1 MNSCELR
8 SNSMPSPPERPQ
20 LYHITHIDNLP
31 SILQDGGLRSDA
43 AMLARGGPDA
53 AIGMGSIKSRRLR
66 LPVKCFP
73 DDRVGDYVPFYF
85 CPRSVM
91 LYLLHRGNHPE
102 LNYQGGQ
109 TPILHLAADMH
120 EVVDWANREG
130 RRWAFSLSNAGAAY
144 TEFRN
149 RLDQLDQVNWT
160 AVAATD
166 FRQPQIKEG
175 KQTEFLVRDFLPLRL
190 IRRIGVYSRSVNEQV
205 ATILGAGTGRPLV
218 EIRREWY
225 Y

>member
-1 MNSCELR
+1 
-8 SNSMPSPPERPQ
+8 
-20 LYHITHIDNLP
+20 
-31 SILQDGGLRSDA
+31 
-43 AMLARGGPDA
+43 
-53 AIGMGSIKSRRLR
+53 MGSIKSRRLR

-73 DDRVGDYVPFYF
+73 GDRVGDYVPFYF

-109 TPILHLAADMH
+109 APILHLAADMY
-120 EVVDWANREG
+120 EVVDWANEEG
-130 RRWAFSLSNAGAAY
+130 RRWAFSLSNAGAVY

-175 KQTEFLVRDFLPLRL
+175 KQAEFLVRDFLPWRV

>member
-1 MNSCELR
+1 MT
-8 SNSMPSPPERPQ
+8 PTPDHPK

-43 AMLARGGPDA
+43 AMVARGGPA
-53 AIGMGSIKSRRLR
+53 ATIGMSSIKTRRLR
-66 LPVKCFP
+66 LPVKCYP
-73 DDRVGDYVPFYF
+73 GDRVGDYVPFYF

-102 LNYQGGQ
+102 LDYQGGQ
-109 TPILHLAADMH
+109 APILHLVTDLN
-120 EVVDWANREG
+120 EVVEWADG
-130 RRWAFSLSNAGAAY
+130 QGCRWAFTLSNAGAVY

-149 RLDQLDQVNWT
+149 QFDHLDQVNWI

-166 FRQPQIKEG
+166 FRQPTIKEG
-175 KQTEFLVRDFLPLRL
+175 KQAEFLVRDFFPWHLVQ
-190 IRRIGVYSRSVNEQV
+190 RIGVYSRAVYQDALTTLSTAEH
-205 ATILGAGTGRPLV
+205 RPLV

>member
-1 MNSCELR
+1 M
-8 SNSMPSPPERPQ
+8 MPPDRPQ

-43 AMLARGGPDA
+43 TMMARGGPAA
-53 AIGMGSIKSRRLR
+53 AIGMSSIKSRRLR

-73 DDRVGDYVPFYF
+73 GDRVGDYVPFYF

-91 LYLLHRGNHPE
+91 LYLLHRSNHPG
-102 LNYQGGQ
+102 LDYQGGQ
-109 TPILHLAADMH
+109 TPILHLVADMH

-130 RRWAFSLSNAGAAY
+130 RRWAFTLSNAGTEY

-149 RLDQLDQVNWT
+149 RLGQLDQVNWT

-175 KQTEFLVRDFLPLRL
+175 KQAEFLVRDFLPWYLVQ
-190 IRRIGVYSRSVNEQV
+190 RIGVYSRAVHQQV
-205 ATILGAGTGRPLV
+205 ATILRAESSRPLV
-218 EIRREWY
+218 EIRPAWY

>member
-1 MNSCELR
+1 MS
-8 SNSMPSPPERPQ
+8 SPPDRPQ

-31 SILQDGGLRSDA
+31 SIVQDGGLRSDA
-43 AMLARGGPDA
+43 AMLARGGPAA
-53 AIGMGSIKSRRLR
+53 AIGMTSIKSRRLR

-73 DDRVGDYVPFYF
+73 GDRVGDYVPFYF

-109 TPILHLAADMH
+109 APILHLAADMH

-130 RRWAFSLSNAGAAY
+130 QRWAFTLSNAGALY

-149 RLDQLDQVNWT
+149 RLDQLDQVNWA

-175 KQTEFLVRDFLPLRL
+175 KQAEFLVRDFLPWRL
-190 IRRIGVYSRSVNEQV
+190 IRRIGVYSRSVYEQV
-205 ATILGAGTGRPLV
+205 ATILGAGTDRPLV

>member
-1 MNSCELR
+1 MT
-8 SNSMPSPPERPQ
+8 PPDRPQ

-43 AMLARGGPDA
+43 TMMARGGPAA
-53 AIGMGSIKSRRLR
+53 AIGMSSIKSRRLR
-66 LPVKCFP
+66 LPLKCFP
-73 DDRVGDYVPFYF
+73 GDRVGDYVPFYF

-91 LYLLHRGNHPE
+91 LYLLHRSNHPG
-102 LNYQGGQ
+102 LDYQGGQ
-109 TPILHLAADMH
+109 TPILHLVADMH

-130 RRWAFSLSNAGAAY
+130 RRWAFTLSNAGTEY

-175 KQTEFLVRDFLPLRL
+175 KQAEFLVRDFLPWYLVQ
-190 IRRIGVYSRSVNEQV
+190 RIGVYSRAVHQQV
-205 ATILGAGTGRPLV
+205 ATILRAESSRPLV
-218 EIRREWY
+218 EIRPAWY

>member
-1 MNSCELR
+1 MT
-8 SNSMPSPPERPQ
+8 PPPDRPQ

-31 SILQDGGLRSDA
+31 SILQDDGLRSDA
-43 AMLARGGPDA
+43 AMLARGGPAA
-53 AIGMGSIKSRRLR
+53 AIGMSSIKARRLR

-73 DDRVGDYVPFYF
+73 GDRVGDYVPFYF

-120 EVVDWANREG
+120 EVVDWANEEG
-130 RRWAFSLSNAGAAY
+130 RRWAFSLSNAGAVY

-149 RLDQLDQVNWT
+149 RLDQLDQVNWA

-175 KQTEFLVRDFLPLRL
+175 KQAEFLVRDFLPWRM
-190 IRRIGVYSRSVNEQV
+190 IRRIGVYSRSVYEQV
-205 ATILGAGTGRPLV
+205 STILGAGAGRPLV

>member
-1 MNSCELR
+1 MSL
-8 SNSMPSPPERPQ
+8 SPDRPQ

-43 AMLARGGPDA
+43 AMLARGGPAA

-73 DDRVGDYVPFYF
+73 GDRVGDYVPFYF

-109 TPILHLAADMH
+109 APILHLAADMY
-120 EVVDWANREG
+120 EVVDWANEDG
-130 RRWAFSLSNAGAAY
+130 RRWAFSLSNAGAVY

-175 KQTEFLVRDFLPLRL
+175 KQAEFLVRDFLPWRL

>member
-1 MNSCELR
+1 MT
-8 SNSMPSPPERPQ
+8 PPPDRPQ

-43 AMLARGGPDA
+43 AMLARGGPAA
-53 AIGMGSIKSRRLR
+53 AIGMSRIKSRRLR
-66 LPVKCFP
+66 LPVKCYP
-73 DDRVGDYVPFYF
+73 GDRVGDYVPFYF

-109 TPILHLAADMH
+109 TPILHLVVDMH

-130 RRWAFSLSNAGAAY
+130 RHWAFTLSNAGAVY
-144 TEFRN
+144 TEFRS
-149 RLDQLDQVNWT
+149 RLDHLDQVNWT

-175 KQTEFLVRDFLPLRL
+175 KQAEFLMRDFFPWHMVQ
-190 IRRIGVYSRSVNEQV
+190 RIGVYSTGVYQQTT
-205 ATILGAGTGRPLV
+205 TILSAARYRPLV
-218 EIRREWY
+218 EVRREWY

>member
-1 MNSCELR
+1 MT
-8 SNSMPSPPERPQ
+8 PPPDRPQ

-43 AMLARGGPDA
+43 VMIARGGPAA
-53 AIGMGSIKSRRLR
+53 AIGMNSIKARRLR
-66 LPVKCFP
+66 LPVKCFSG
-73 DDRVGDYVPFYF
+73 DMVGDYVPFYF

-102 LNYQGGQ
+102 LDYHGGQ
-109 TPILHLAADMH
+109 APILHLVADMH
-120 EVVDWANREG
+120 EVVNWANGEG
-130 RRWAFSLSNAGAAY
+130 RRWAFTLSNAGTKY
-144 TEFRN
+144 TEFRS
-149 RLDQLDQVNWT
+149 RLDQLDQVNWA

-166 FRQPQIKEG
+166 FRQPHIKEG
-175 KQTEFLVRDFLPLRL
+175 KQAEFLVRDFFPWHLVQ
-190 IRRIGVYSRSVNEQV
+190 RIGIYSQAVREQV
-205 ATILGAGTGRPLV
+205 MTILDAGTGRPLV

>member
-1 MNSCELR
+1 MT
-8 SNSMPSPPERPQ
+8 PPDRPQ

-43 AMLARGGPDA
+43 TMMARGGPA
-53 AIGMGSIKSRRLR
+53 AAVGMSSIKSRRLR

-73 DDRVGDYVPFYF
+73 DDKVGDYVPFYF

-91 LYLLHRGNHPE
+91 LYLLDRGNHPE
-102 LNYQGGQ
+102 LDYQGGQ
-109 TPILHLAADMH
+109 KPILHLVADMH
-120 EVVDWANREG
+120 EVVEWANREG
-130 RRWAFSLSNAGAAY
+130 RRWAFTLSNAGALY

-175 KQTEFLVRDFLPLRL
+175 KQAEFLVRDFLPWHL
-190 IRRIGVYSRSVNEQV
+190 IRRVGVYSRSVYEQV
-205 ATILGAGTGRPLV
+205 ATILGAGTVRPLV
-218 EIRREWY
+218 EMRREWY

>member
-1 MNSCELR
+1 MSL
-8 SNSMPSPPERPQ
+8 SPDRPQ

-43 AMLARGGPDA
+43 AMLARGGPAA

-73 DDRVGDYVPFYF
+73 GDRVGDYVPFYF

-109 TPILHLAADMH
+109 APILHLAADMY
-120 EVVDWANREG
+120 EVVDWANEDG
-130 RRWAFSLSNAGAAY
+130 RRWAFSLSNAGAVY

-175 KQTEFLVRDFLPLRL
+175 KQAEFLVCDFLPWRL

>member
-1 MNSCELR
+1 MTW
-8 SNSMPSPPERPQ
+8 PPDRPQ

-43 AMLARGGPDA
+43 AMIARGGPTA
-53 AIGMGSIKSRRLR
+53 AIGMSSIKSRRLR
-66 LPVKCFP
+66 LPVKCYP
-73 DDRVGDYVPFYF
+73 GDRVGDYVPFYF

-109 TPILHLAADMH
+109 APILHLAADMH

-130 RRWAFSLSNAGAAY
+130 RRWAFTLSNAGAVY

-149 RLDQLDQVNWT
+149 QLDQLDQVNWT
-160 AVAATD
+160 AVTATD

-175 KQTEFLVRDFLPLRL
+175 KQAEFLLRDFLPWHL
-190 IRRIGVYSRSVNEQV
+190 IRRIGVSSRVVYEQ
-205 ATILGAGTGRPLV
+205 ATTILGADTGRPLV

>member
-1 MNSCELR
+1 MSL
-8 SNSMPSPPERPQ
+8 SPDRPQ

-43 AMLARGGPDA
+43 AMLARGGPA
-53 AIGMGSIKSRRLR
+53 AVIGMGSIKSRRLR

-73 DDRVGDYVPFYF
+73 GDRVGDYVPFYF

-109 TPILHLAADMH
+109 APILHLAADMY
-120 EVVDWANREG
+120 EVVDWANEEG
-130 RRWAFSLSNAGAAY
+130 RRWAFSLSNAGAVY

-175 KQTEFLVRDFLPLRL
+175 KQAEFLVRDFLPWRV

>member
-1 MNSCELR
+1 MSL
-8 SNSMPSPPERPQ
+8 SPDRPQ

-43 AMLARGGPDA
+43 AMLARGGPAA

-73 DDRVGDYVPFYF
+73 GDRVGDYVPFYF

-109 TPILHLAADMH
+109 APILHLAADMY
-120 EVVDWANREG
+120 EVVDWANEEG
-130 RRWAFSLSNAGAAY
+130 RRWAFSLSNAGAVY

-175 KQTEFLVRDFLPLRL
+175 KQAEFLVRDFLPWRL

>member
-1 MNSCELR
+1 MT
-8 SNSMPSPPERPQ
+8 PPDHPQ

-43 AMLARGGPDA
+43 TMMARGGPAA
-53 AIGMGSIKSRRLR
+53 AIGMSSIKSRRLR
-66 LPVKCFP
+66 LPLKCFP
-73 DDRVGDYVPFYF
+73 GDRVGDYVPFYF

-91 LYLLHRGNHPE
+91 LYLLHRSNHPG
-102 LNYQGGQ
+102 LDYQGGQ
-109 TPILHLAADMH
+109 TPILHLVADMH

-130 RRWAFSLSNAGAAY
+130 RRWAFTLSNAGTEY

-175 KQTEFLVRDFLPLRL
+175 KQAEFLVRDFLPWYLVQ
-190 IRRIGVYSRSVNEQV
+190 RIGVYSRAVHQQV
-205 ATILGAGTGRPLV
+205 ATILRAESSRPLV
-218 EIRREWY
+218 EIRPAWY

>member
-1 MNSCELR
+1 MTT
-8 SNSMPSPPERPQ
+8 PPDRPQ

-43 AMLARGGPDA
+43 AMLARGGPAA
-53 AIGMGSIKSRRLR
+53 AIGMSSIKSRRLQ
-66 LPVKCFP
+66 LPVKCYP
-73 DDRVGDYVPFYF
+73 GDRVGDYVPFYF

-91 LYLLHRGNHPE
+91 LYLLHKGNHPE

-109 TPILHLAADMH
+109 SPILHLAADMH

-130 RRWAFSLSNAGAAY
+130 RRWAFTLSNAGAVY

-149 RLDQLDQVNWT
+149 RLDQLDQVNWV
-160 AVAATD
+160 AVATTD

-175 KQTEFLVRDFLPLRL
+175 KQAEFLVRDFFPWHLVQ
-190 IRRIGVYSRSVNEQV
+190 RIGVYSRAIHQQV
-205 ATILGAGTGRPLV
+205 TANFGAGDGYPLV
-218 EIRREWY
+218 EIRPAWY

>member
-1 MNSCELR
+1 MT
-8 SNSMPSPPERPQ
+8 PPPDRPQ
-20 LYHITHIDNLP
+20 LYHITHIDNLQ

-43 AMLARGGPDA
+43 AMVARGGPAA
-53 AIGMGSIKSRRLR
+53 AIGMSSIKTRRLR
-66 LPVKCFP
+66 LPVKCYP
-73 DDRVGDYVPFYF
+73 GDRVGDYVPFYF

-102 LNYQGGQ
+102 LGYQGGQ
-109 TPILHLAADMH
+109 APILHLVTDLH
-120 EVVDWANREG
+120 EVVEWATKQG
-130 RRWAFSLSNAGAAY
+130 CRWAFTLSNAGAVY

-149 RLDQLDQVNWT
+149 QFNQLDQLNWI

-166 FRQPQIKEG
+166 FRQPTIKEG
-175 KQTEFLVRDFLPLRL
+175 KQAEFLVRDFFPWHLVQ
-190 IRRIGVYSRSVNEQV
+190 RIGVYSRAVYQDAMTTLSTAEH
-205 ATILGAGTGRPLV
+205 RPLV